1 MRVSEFVEA
10 ATLPGAAVIWFTGL
24 SGAGKT
30 TIARRLIEL
39 LAERGIRGEL
49 LDGDEIR
56 RRYKMPAGFDR
67 ASRDA
72 HVRRTGYLAS
82 RLERH
87 GAVVVCALISPY
99 AAARDHVRSLCR
111 RFIEVHVSTPL
122 DECERRDTKGLY
134 AKARRGEIQQMTGI
148 DDPYEAPSAPEVTID
163 TREVTVDDA
172 AALVLQALEAASRPT
187 AAAAR

>member
-1 MRVSEFVEA
+1 MPESSAREPITS
-10 ATLPGAAVIWFTGL
+10 PGPAVIWFTGL

-30 TIARRLIEL
+30 TIANRLMTL
-39 LAERGIRGEL
+39 LAEREIRAEL

-99 AAARDHVRSLCR
+99 ADARDYVRSLCR
-111 RFIEVHVSTPL
+111 RFIEVYISTPL
-122 DECERRDTKGLY
+122 SECERRDTKGLY
-134 AKARRGEIQQMTGI
+134 ARARRGEITQMTGV
-148 DDPYEAPSAPEVTID
+148 DDPYEPPVSPELVID
-163 TREVTVDDA
+163 TRDLSVDA
-172 AALVLQALEAASRPT
+172 AANLVLQVLQGASRQ